1 MTISNILLKLLNWEA
16 ALPKNKPE
24 EVIQSLNIQDGDTIA
39 DIGSGGGYFTLEFSK
54 RVGKNGR
61 VYAVDTK
68 QTYLDYIKNQSKQEK
83 IENITTVLITESEIS
98 LPEESIDIIFLRN
111 VFHHLSDP
119 SSYFI
124 KLKKILKPNGR
135 IAIIDHKKKKG
146 FSFVYIF
153 RHYVPEEEIL
163 REMENS
169 GYSLAETFDF
179 LPEQSFNIFRKK
191 QS

>member
-24 EVIQSLNIQDGDTIA
+24 EVIQRLNIKDGDTVA

-54 RVGKNGR
+54 RVGKNGI

-111 VFHHLSDP
+111 VFHHLSEP
-119 SSYFI
+119 SNYFN
-124 KLKKILKPNGR
+124 KLKKYLKPNGK

-153 RHYVPEEEIL
+153 GHYIPEEEIL
-163 REMENS
+163 KEMEKS
-169 GYSLAETFDF
+169 GYSLAETLYF